1 MIGILGAL
9 DSIQGQPRPDD
20 TSVVPPIDRMAA
32 LPQTMIMT
40 MAQKGQI
47 PKDMVMAILGKK
59 AENAQNAAALRAVEQ
74 QMTPPPPTTVLEQL
88 MQRNAQADVG
98 IPTVAGNNMA
108 NPAFMRSGG
117 IVAFNGEKESF
128 VKKYKNTIDDAGL
141 GNDFSLVPGLDT
153 ALSPEGISVGE
164 IPNEASEGELI
175 ADRVKEMLALRK
187 DTLGDAPKMDT
198 SPEITSRDLA
208 LAGLQAAFSMGQG
221 PNFLSNVLEGGKAG
235 VTSLTK
241 TPQDR
246 AAAEFK
252 AKQTE
257 YLAKSG
263 AIDEALKTVG
273 KRADTRQEQDYKAG
287 ESVKDRNLRTD
298 LSADQIRSNELI
310 ASNKLKNALKI
321 SKGQNFTSENI
332 ANIKANTSPELVK
345 IANVLGMG
353 ALKPDDPDYAKKSAD
368 FLGQAADLTGKF
380 TAANAAK
387 IGLIEEA
394 VKGANKIMEQQFNI
408 GGLGRHLLMA
418 SAAYDTLTEKQKTD
432 IDNAI
437 DKYNVKPENKD
448 NKISAKGEQGAREM
462 FDRVYL
468 KGFNALQKNTLDSLS
483 LTPAIIKE
491 LMAPSGTYEPG
502 TNNDSAGTTVESER
516 DFNDLKKEPEK

>member
-108 NPAFMRSGG
+108 NPALMRSGG
-117 IVAFNGEKESF
+117 IVAFANG
-128 VKKYKNTIDDAGL
+128 GMP
-141 GNDFSLVPGLDT
+141 FSPVAD
-153 ALSPEGISVGE
+153 
-164 IPNEASEGELI
+164 PNMRA
-175 ADRVKEMLALRK
+175 MLAMQQQPEYDEEAELKKQIQMRM
-187 DTLGDAPKMDT
+187 DAREEFLGDAPKMDT

-287 ESVKDRNLRTD
+287 QSEEDRNLKTT
-298 LSADQIRSNELI
+298 LSANEIRSNELI